1 MNLREIDRLVEKH
14 IMNEKGI
21 KREDCVSCGGLGRIR
36 LHPDFCEECSRC
48 NGSGKI
54 KIIPFYST
62 DLVRAWQV
70 VEKMKEARFSIR
82 KRFIDELQREVTP
95 EETKNR
101 GNLID
106 AGWMIFFLTPKAIC
120 VAALK
125 AVGVEVEKEE

>member
-1 MNLREIDRLVEKH
+1 MDLRKIDRLVHTK
-14 IMNEKGI
+14 IMGWEESPYIAGYF
-21 KREDCVSCGGLGRIR
+21 REGAISLDLP
-36 LHPDFCEECSRC
+36 H
-48 NGSGKI
+48 
-54 KIIPFYST
+54 YSSSFAE
-62 DLVRAWQV
+62 AWPV

-125 AVGVEVEKEE
+125 AVGVEVEEEE